1 MHTDALSEWKLL
13 EVDRERGSGQRS
25 QLLVVAKAA
34 LAELRTCLEHERKAS
49 AASEC
54 HSVTLERLLEE
65 VTAGNMILPKMVILE
80 HSELLN

>member
-1 MHTDALSEWKLL
+1 MA
-13 EVDRERGSGQRS
+13 R
-25 QLLVVAKAA
+25 AA
-34 LAELRTCLEHERKAS
+34 LAELSTCLEHEMKAS

-65 VTAGNMILPKMVILE
+65 VMAGNMILPKMVILE

>member
-1 MHTDALSEWKLL
+1 MA
-13 EVDRERGSGQRS
+13 R
-25 QLLVVAKAA
+25 AA
-34 LAELRTCLEHERKAS
+34 LAELSTCLEHERKAS

>member
-1 MHTDALSEWKLL
+1 MA
-13 EVDRERGSGQRS
+13 R
-25 QLLVVAKAA
+25 AA
-34 LAELRTCLEHERKAS
+34 LTELSTCLEHERKAS

-65 VTAGNMILPKMVILE
+65 VMAGNMILPKMVILE

>member
-1 MHTDALSEWKLL
+1 M
-13 EVDRERGSGQRS
+13 VR
-25 QLLVVAKAA
+25 AA
-34 LAELRTCLEHERKAS
+34 LAELSTCLEHEMKAS

-54 HSVTLERLLEE
+54 HSVTLESLLEE